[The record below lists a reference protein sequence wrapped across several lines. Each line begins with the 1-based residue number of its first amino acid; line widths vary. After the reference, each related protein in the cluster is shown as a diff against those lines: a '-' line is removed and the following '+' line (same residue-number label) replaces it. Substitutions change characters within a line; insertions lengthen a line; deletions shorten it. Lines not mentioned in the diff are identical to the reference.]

1 MKIQDSH
8 FNSISLKWG
17 KFSHDVK
24 SGKVT
29 ISNKVLERVRILL
42 ADLIGVVLIASTNSD
57 TLKDINN
64 AYSSGLLDEGPY
76 WSALA
81 PSFDLDDFALEV
93 IGSHPGSVIIPTA
106 LSLYNKD
113 NESEIDFLKSIVLG
127 YELSISLAKAL
138 GPTHLERGFHVTS
151 SVGVIGAAY
160 TASYLLG
167 LSEEETENAIGLAA
181 STSGGLLE
189 YRVSA
194 ESLKQFHPCR
204 ACMTGIWTAKLAKT
218 GIKGPDTMLEG
229 EFGLLNA
236 YSADPALSELDIPNL
251 SNPKIMGVKI
261 KTMSICADF
270 PSSIHASA
278 KIRKEILSKYG
289 TEFFDMIDK
298 ISLERFRIRPT
309 PSLDVNST
317 RLDIGRSLEYITALA
332 LSGYENWLDLNGLKF
347 DPSIYELSSK
357 VEVVKTREMKELL
370 PERAARMTVYMV
382 DKNKYSRYEPQS
394 FPKDPDW
401 EEVVKKLNQL
411 LTKGLA
417 SEIINLT
424 KEVGKDKGALTRLIN
439 LLRFISNLHFE
450 TFSVSTFQGIKRI
463 LPNE

>member
-1 MKIQDSH
+1 
-8 FNSISLKWG
+8 
-17 KFSHDVK
+17 
-24 SGKVT
+24 
-29 ISNKVLERVRILL
+29 
-42 ADLIGVVLIASTNSD
+42 
-57 TLKDINN
+57 
-64 AYSSGLLDEGPY
+64 
-76 WSALA
+76 
-81 PSFDLDDFALEV
+81 
-93 IGSHPGSVIIPTA
+93 
-106 LSLYNKD
+106 
-113 NESEIDFLKSIVLG
+113 
-127 YELSISLAKAL
+127 
-138 GPTHLERGFHVTS
+138 
-151 SVGVIGAAY
+151 
-160 TASYLLG
+160 
-167 LSEEETENAIGLAA
+167 
-181 STSGGLLE
+181 
-189 YRVSA
+189 
-194 ESLKQFHPCR
+194 
-204 ACMTGIWTAKLAKT
+204 
-218 GIKGPDTMLEG
+218 
-229 EFGLLNA
+229 
-236 YSADPALSELDIPNL
+236 
-251 SNPKIMGVKI
+251 
-261 KTMSICADF
+261 
-270 PSSIHASA
+270 
-278 KIRKEILSKYG
+278 
-289 TEFFDMIDK
+289 
-298 ISLERFRIRPT
+298 
-309 PSLDVNST
+309 LDVNST